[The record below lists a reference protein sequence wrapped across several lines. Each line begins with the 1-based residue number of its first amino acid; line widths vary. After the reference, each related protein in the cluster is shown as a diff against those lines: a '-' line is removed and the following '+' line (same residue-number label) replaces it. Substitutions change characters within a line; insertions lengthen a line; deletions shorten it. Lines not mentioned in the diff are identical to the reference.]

1 MTTMESAEQA
11 GRRAARSGT
20 LKALTRFGFLGYGL
34 LHGLIGWLAME
45 ISWGRHPDDGDQAG
59 AFRTLAHQP
68 LGRFLLIAIAVGL
81 LAMTVWQ
88 LLAAAVGHLDKRGK
102 RRVAERVVSG
112 GRFVV
117 YAALAWTALRV
128 VLGSHES
135 SAEQQESMTQ
145 TILAHT
151 GGRWLVGLLGLGVV
165 ATGVGMALY
174 GLLRKFQ
181 ENLRLAQ
188 MGEAVEHTATGLAL
202 IGYVAKGIAISIMGG
217 LLIMAALDA
226 NPNHSRGMDAAL
238 RTLARHPYGHL
249 LLIAVAGGFF
259 AFGAY
264 CLFQARYRKV

>member
-1 MTTMESAEQA
+1 MTTMESAQQA
-11 GRRAARSGT
+11 GRRAARSDL
-20 LKALTRFGFLGYGL
+20 LKRLTRFGFLGYAL
-34 LHGLIGWLAME
+34 LHGLIGWLALE
-45 ISWGRHPDDGDQAG
+45 ISWGRHPADGDQSG
-59 AFRTLAHQP
+59 AFRTVARQP

-88 LLAAAVGHLDKRGK
+88 LLAATVGHLDKRGK
-102 RRVAERVVSG
+102 RRVAERIVSA
-112 GRFVV
+112 GRTLI

-135 SAEQQESMTQ
+135 SAEQQESATQ
-145 TILAHT
+145 SVLAHA
-151 GGRWLVGLLGLGVV
+151 GGRWLIAVIGVGVA
-165 ATGVGMALY
+165 ATGVGMAIY

-188 MGEAVEHTATGLAL
+188 MGEAVEQTATGLAL
-202 IGYVAKGIAISIMGG
+202 IGYVAKGAAIAIMGG
-217 LLIMAALDA
+217 LLVLAALDA
-226 NPNHSRGMDAAL
+226 NASHSRGLDAAL

-249 LLIAVAGGFF
+249 LLIVIAGGFF